1 MKFIELTG
9 RQLGTLLLLN
19 VDAVVS
25 VHENA
30 GGFTS
35 VYCVDN
41 HKIQVRETPR
51 EIADLINGVE
61 NPESEW
67 IENTGVQPCAD
78 NELVTVLFADG
89 EVLEGEADNWVW
101 EKGDDSISI
110 VKYKFK

>member
-9 RQLGTLLLLN
+9 RQLGKLILLN
-19 VDAVVS
+19 LNNCVTIN
-25 VHENA
+25 ENS

-61 NPESEW
+61 KPKLEW
-67 IENTGVQPCAD
+67 IKNTGKAPPSGTMVELRMIANASKFSFRQDAAIPVTYYRILGEE
-78 NELVTVLFADG
+78 NE
-89 EVLEGEADNWVW
+89 
-101 EKGDDSISI
+101 
-110 VKYKFK
+110 